1 MSGYFAADPR
11 PLQPEDSQGTRV
23 LLLGALGVTP
33 YIDRALE
40 VLELAER
47 GHDPEHRALVI
58 ARDGTVA
65 GLVLFGTIA
74 GTRHAARLYTAV
86 LAPGV
91 QSSDVGARLMRSVG
105 DAARATGAKFI
116 LAEMPDDPAIGT
128 VLTLLREHGFRE
140 EARVPDF
147 YRDGVALTFL
157 RLALVPS
164 GEASTPTG

>member
-1 MSGYFAADPR
+1 MSGYFALDPR
-11 PLQPEDSQGTRV
+11 PLVPDDHSGARV

-47 GHDPEHRALVI
+47 GNDPEHRALVV

-65 GLVLFGTIA
+65 GIALFGTIA
-74 GTRHAARLYTAV
+74 GTDGGARLHAAA

-91 QSSDVGARLMRSVG
+91 DADDVGERLLRSVEQVG
-105 DAARATGAKFI
+105 RDAGARFL

-128 VLTLLREHGFRE
+128 VLSLLRDHGFQE

-147 YRDGVALTFL
+147 YRDGVALSFL
-157 RLALVPS
+157 KLAL
-164 GEASTPTG
+164 

>member
-1 MSGYFAADPR
+1 MTGYFALDPR
-11 PLQPEDSQGTRV
+11 SVLPEDTQGTRV
-23 LLLGALGVTP
+23 LLMGALGVTP

-40 VLELAER
+40 VLQLAER

-65 GLVLFGTIA
+65 GLALFGTIT
-74 GTRHAARLYTAV
+74 GTMTGAKLHMAV

-91 QSSDVGARLMRSVG
+91 EASDVGARLMDAVAA
-105 DAARATGAKFI
+105 AARESGANFLI
-116 LAEMPDDPAIGT
+116 AELPDDPAIGAI
-128 VLTLLREHGFRE
+128 LALLREHGFHE

-157 RLALVPS
+157 RRRL
-164 GEASTPTG
+164 

>member
-1 MSGYFAADPR
+1 MSGYFALEPR
-11 PLQPEDSQGTRV
+11 PLLPEDHQGTRV

-40 VLELAER
+40 VLGHAER
-47 GHDPEHRALVI
+47 GNDPEHRGMVI

-65 GLVLFGTIA
+65 GLALFGTIA
-74 GTRHAARLYTAV
+74 GTAHAARLHTAV

-91 QSSDVGARLMRSVG
+91 VSTDVGARLMRSVS
-105 DAARATGAKFI
+105 DAARGAGARFI
-116 LAEMPDDPAIGT
+116 LAELPDDPAIGS

-147 YRDGVALTFL
+147 YREGVALAFL
-157 RLALVPS
+157 RLAL
-164 GEASTPTG
+164 

>member
-1 MSGYFAADPR
+1 VSGYFALDPR
-11 PLQPEDSQGTRV
+11 PLLPEDTQGTRV
-23 LLLGALGVTP
+23 LLMGALGVTP

-47 GHDPEHRALVI
+47 GHDREHRALVI

-65 GLVLFGTIA
+65 GLALFGVIA
-74 GTRHAARLYTAV
+74 GTTAGARLHTAV

-91 QSSDVGARLMRSVG
+91 GADDVGGRLMRAMCDTLRES
-105 DAARATGAKFI
+105 GAKFL

-147 YRDGVALTFL
+147 FRDGVALSFL
-157 RLALVPS
+157 RLSL
-164 GEASTPTG
+164 

>member
-1 MSGYFAADPR
+1 M
-11 PLQPEDSQGTRV
+11 PEDSQGTRT
-23 LLLGALGVTP
+23 LLLGSLGVTP

-65 GLVLFGTIA
+65 GLALFGTIT
-74 GTRHAARLYTAV
+74 GTQYAARLYTAV

-91 QSSDVGARLMRSVG
+91 QANDVGTRLMRSVG
-105 DAARATGAKFI
+105 DAARSAGARFI
-116 LAEMPDDPAIGT
+116 LAELPDDPAIGA
-128 VLTLLREHGFRE
+128 VLGLLRDQGFHE

-147 YRDGVALTFL
+147 YREGVALTFL
-157 RLALVPS
+157 RLEL
-164 GEASTPTG
+164 